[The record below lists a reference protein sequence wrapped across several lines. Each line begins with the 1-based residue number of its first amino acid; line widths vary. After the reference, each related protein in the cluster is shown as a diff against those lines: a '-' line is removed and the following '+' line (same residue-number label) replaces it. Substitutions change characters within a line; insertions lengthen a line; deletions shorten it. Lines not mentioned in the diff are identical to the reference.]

1 MTLRAPM
8 RAPMR
13 ALIAAIVLIAMT
25 AGCSGTPKENI
36 STAPVTPEQARAIAK
51 EAYVYGFP
59 MVDSYRIQYSYFVD
73 KNNPEYKGEWNQV
86 HNTARVSTPADTALQ
101 TPNSDTPYSFLGAD
115 LRAEPL
121 VLTVPPIEDGR
132 YFSLQFIDA
141 YTYNFAYVGTRTTGN
156 GGGKF
161 LLAGPGWKG
170 DKPAGVEDVIRSD
183 TDLVF
188 VLYRTQLFSPDDL
201 PNVTKIQAGYQA
213 QPLSAFLNQPAP
225 PSPPADWIA
234 PLTAEQQK
242 TSPEFFEILNYTMRF
257 APSLPSEKDLRD
269 RFATLGIAADGSF
282 NADKLTPE
290 IRKAVEAG
298 MADAWAELAT
308 FKKDKVDTGQ
318 VTSGQV
324 FGTREQLNGNYL
336 YRMAG
341 AVLGIYGNSSSEAMY
356 PVLSTDSDGAPLTG
370 ADNYTLTFAPGQLPP
385 VNAFWSVTMYKL
397 PESLLV
403 ANPINRYLINSP
415 MLPDLV
421 KNPDGS
427 LTIYVQ
433 NTSPGPEKEANWLPS
448 PDGPFTLYMRL
459 YSPKPE
465 ALDGNWQAPRP
476 VKTSG

>member
-1 MTLRAPM
+1 M
-8 RAPMR
+8 
-13 ALIAAIVLIAMT
+13 
-25 AGCSGTPKENI
+25 
-36 STAPVTPEQARAIAK
+36 Q
-51 EAYVYGFP
+51 
-59 MVDSYRIQYSYFVD
+59 
-73 KNNPEYKGEWNQV
+73 
-86 HNTARVSTPADTALQ
+86 
-101 TPNSDTPYSFLGAD
+101 
-115 LRAEPL
+115 
-121 VLTVPPIEDGR
+121 
-132 YFSLQFIDA
+132 
-141 YTYNFAYVGTRTTGN
+141 
-156 GGGKF
+156 
-161 LLAGPGWKG
+161 
-170 DKPAGVEDVIRSD
+170 
-183 TDLVF
+183 
-188 VLYRTQLFSPDDL
+188 
-201 PNVTKIQAGYQA
+201 
-213 QPLSAFLNQPAP
+213 
-225 PSPPADWIA
+225 
-234 PLTAEQQK
+234 
-242 TSPEFFEILNYTMRF
+242 F
-257 APSLPSEKDLRD
+257 APTLASEKELRD

-370 ADNYTLTFAPGQLPP
+370 ANNYTLTFAPRQLPP

-433 NTSPGPEKEANWLPS
+433 NSSPGPEKETNWLPS

-465 ALDGNWQAPRP
+465 ALDGRWQAPRP

>member
-1 MTLRAPM
+1 MIL

-25 AGCSGTPKENI
+25 VACSGTPKENI
-36 STAPVTPEQARAIAK
+36 STASVTPEQARAIAK

-73 KNNPEYKGEWNQV
+73 EKNPEYKGDWNQV
-86 HNTARVSTPADTALQ
+86 HNTARVSTPADTAIQ

-141 YTYNFAYVGTRTTGN
+141 YTYNFAYVGSRTTGN

-225 PSPPADWIA
+225 PPAAQVDWVR
-234 PLTAEQQK
+234 PLTPEEQK
-242 TSPEFFEILNYTMRF
+242 TSPRFFEILNAAMQF
-257 APSLPSEKDLRD
+257 APTLASEKELRD

-370 ADNYTLTFAPGQLPP
+370 ANNYTLTFAPRQLPP